1 MPGFGLLEAEEMGI
15 ISDISIPQ
23 VRIPFTPRVN
33 PFYRMAARHTTRWAG
48 RLELITPRT
57 ADRFAGESYARLV
70 SRLYPE
76 ASLPDLTLAADLNSW
91 FHVYDDRFE
100 LTDVG
105 SDPALATLWVEK
117 TDAILSGDPPD
128 KSEGPLLRGLA
139 DIRDR
144 FRMRASDSWWERFAA
159 NFRRC
164 FRTAV
169 WEVQN
174 RANGT
179 IPDPGSYVSHKLEI
193 AYVPPSFDVI
203 EFVEHF
209 DVPDAIRDSAPYST
223 LVHEAGHVVVCTND
237 LIGLRREL
245 AQGEFHNLVIVLAN
259 DLGCSLQA
267 AIELVNETIATRM
280 DRFLAAKKELDAH
293 FTAIEAD
300 EHVRDGTLRCVVGL
314 EHWMRGYLDW
324 AMESRRFSDP
334 VLRGQVASFRHELTN

>member
-1 MPGFGLLEAEEMGI
+1 MGI
-15 ISDISIPQ
+15 PSDISIPHLR
-23 VRIPFTPRVN
+23 VPFAPRVN
-33 PFYRMAARHTTRWAG
+33 PFHRMAARHTKGWAE
-48 RLELITPRT
+48 RLELTTPRT

-76 ASLPDLTLAADLNSW
+76 ASLPDLALAADLNSW
-91 FHVYDDRFE
+91 FHVYDDQFE
-100 LTDVG
+100 LTEVG
-105 SDPALATLWVEK
+105 SDPALALRWAER
-117 TDAILSGDPPD
+117 TDSLLSGKPLDH
-128 KSEGPLLRGLA
+128 SAGPIIRGLA
-139 DIRDR
+139 DILDR
-144 FRMRASDSWWERFAA
+144 FRMRASDSWWERFTD

-164 FRTAV
+164 FQTAV

-174 RANGT
+174 RAQGK
-179 IPDPGSYVSHKLEI
+179 IPDPGSYVKHKLEF

-209 DVPDAIRDSAPYST
+209 DVPQNIRDSTAYST

-237 LIGLRREL
+237 VVGLRREL

-267 AIELVNETIATRM
+267 ATVLVIETISMRI
-280 DRFLAAKKELDAH
+280 DRFIAAKKDLMETFDAVG
-293 FTAIEAD
+293 AD
-300 EHVRDGTLRCVVGL
+300 PHTREGTMRCVKGL

-334 VLRGQVASFRHELTN
+334 VLRGQVAGFHREIMN